1 MSESPSFV
9 ESWNFIAFG
18 VVMIILLFN
27 VFYMQ
32 IFSPQIRNAWDNR
45 KSMARNLQDM
55 GLAFDPNRSLP
66 LKKTRVNN
74 IKIFSGIFDNSSL
87 LVLDLFNVTDRNF
100 H

>member
-1 MSESPSFV
+1 MWGKICLGLISENIEDLRWQRNMSGGDPFV

-18 VVMIILLFN
+18 VLIFILLFN

-66 LKKTRVNN
+66 LKKTKVR
-74 IKIFSGIFDNSSL
+74 
-87 LVLDLFNVTDRNF
+87 
-100 H
+100 